1 MNLLY
6 WFESIR
12 TPAVTAVLEKITYC
26 GGELVLGSLTVEERR
41 NLPLALVGLIFLHF
55 YPCYCVDTICPNI
68 V

>member
-1 MNLLY
+1 MPRGQVRGFTEHRGEITL
-6 WFESIR
+6 R
-12 TPAVTAVLEKITYC
+12 TEVETMTD
-26 GGELVLGSLTVEERR
+26 LGSLTVEERR

>member
-1 MNLLY
+1 MEVFSVNNTEHWNEAAGSFQDSY
-6 WFESIR
+6 SR
-12 TPAVTAVLEKITYC
+12 
-26 GGELVLGSLTVEERR
+26 GLGSLTVEERR